1 MTTQPSPPAAAGDRK
16 RMTSADATKAQPDP
30 VADSPAIGPRL
41 AIYVPP
47 SRSPAAT
54 AGRRPGRSEAAMTTQ
69 VLQGAQ
75 IFSVCLQDRGR
86 DSSLSFYQ
94 DTPGLGQTTT
104 TRSRCSAD
112 AVTVGTR

>member
-1 MTTQPSPPAAAGDRK
+1 
-16 RMTSADATKAQPDP
+16 
-30 VADSPAIGPRL
+30 
-41 AIYVPP
+41 
-47 SRSPAAT
+47 
-54 AGRRPGRSEAAMTTQ
+54 MTTQ

>member
-1 MTTQPSPPAAAGDRK
+1 MPP
-16 RMTSADATKAQPDP
+16 KAQPDP

-41 AIYVPP
+41 ATY
-47 SRSPAAT
+47 
-54 AGRRPGRSEAAMTTQ
+54 
-69 VLQGAQ
+69 VLQGPQ

-86 DSSLSFYQ
+86 DSWLSFYQ

-112 AVTVGTR
+112 AVTAGTRWSSSSARPGRLRVKGTDQWRNRPGQKGFLAQ